1 LEKILFNM
9 HHSTKKWLVIKF
21 SSIIL
26 IPLMF
31 WFIVNLA
38 SIYDESYIEIINFFS
53 KTSSKVLYSL
63 FLLTAFSFFSLTI
76 SEVIEDYI
84 KDEKIK
90 NVATK
95 MLYVFA
101 IVMPIITILSIISLN

>member
-1 LEKILFNM
+1 M
-9 HHSTKKWLVIKF
+9 HHSTKKWLAIKF

-38 SIYDESYIEIINFFS
+38 SIYDESYAEIVNFFS
-53 KTSSKVLYSL
+53 KTSSKALYSL
-63 FLLTAFSFFSLTI
+63 FLIAAFSFFSLTI
-76 SEVIEDYI
+76 SEVFEDYI
-84 KDEKIK
+84 SNEKIK

-101 IVMPIITILSIISLN
+101 IVMPLITILSLFRLN

>member
-9 HHSTKKWLVIKF
+9 HHSTKKWIVMKC
-21 SSIIL
+21 SSVIL

-38 SIYDESYIEIINFFS
+38 SIYDESYIEVVNFFS
-53 KTSSKVLYSL
+53 KTSSKALYSL
-63 FLLTAFSFFSLTI
+63 FLIAAFSFFSLTI
-76 SEVIEDYI
+76 SEVFEDYVNN
-84 KDEKIK
+84 EKIK

-95 MLYVFA
+95 ILYVFA
-101 IVMPIITILSIISLN
+101 IVMPLITILSIFKLN

>member
-1 LEKILFNM
+1 M
-9 HHSTKKWLVIKF
+9 HHSTKKWLAIKF

-76 SEVIEDYI
+76 SEVFEDYI

>member
-1 LEKILFNM
+1 M

-38 SIYDESYIEIINFFS
+38 SIYDESYTEIVNFFS
-53 KTSSKVLYSL
+53 TTSSKALYSL
-63 FLLTAFSFFSLTI
+63 FLIAAFSFFSLTI
-76 SEVIEDYI
+76 SEVFEDYI
-84 KDEKIK
+84 KNEKTK

-95 MLYVFA
+95 ILYVFA
-101 IVMPIITILSIISLN
+101 IVMPLLTISSILSLN